1 VTIRHWNEGTI
12 DHTSIHKRV
21 MDLESTLLSY
31 SIEPCVDSQQ
41 AKFHDD
47 DTGCK
52 KITRE
57 EGQKL
62 IAERYRTMRTERKVL
77 KEGVLGGTR
86 LTMESFEVTYYRSRG
101 RMLLSVF
108 LNGSER
114 VIMSSSRVTSTS
126 PGSGLLGLSCR

>member
-1 VTIRHWNEGTI
+1 MVTILVAR
-12 DHTSIHKRV
+12 
-21 MDLESTLLSY
+21 
-31 SIEPCVDSQQ
+31 
-41 AKFHDD
+41 
-47 DTGCK
+47 
-52 KITRE
+52 KIMRE

-77 KEGVLGGTR
+77 KEGVRRHAL
-86 LTMESFEVTYYRSRG
+86 LIMESFEVADYRSRG

-114 VIMSSSRVTSTS
+114 IITSSSRVTSTS